1 MDSDARTRGSA
12 MSQVLSQNLSS
23 TLKWWHIAACVVH
36 LSSFAILSTLR
47 STPDTFP
54 KSVGPYTYGYACV
67 NATSCQVSQ
76 SLASSYITSTPRQ
89 GVLANEL
96 LTAVSHA
103 VGVAIAW
110 QPEGKRSL
118 ESWRRW
124 TEYAT
129 TAGVLECAIL
139 YGYGVRDFFVFVLVF
154 ALNAALQYTGGLSL
168 DQIQDSDDAGLYATQ
183 KPILLV
189 QSFLFLFVQVWFTLT
204 TATNSDIETVHSDIV
219 ASSILYAIF
228 YASFG
233 VLQTLKHTVSSFEKR
248 YNVDIGFIVLSV
260 TSKLCLSY
268 HAVSIQKQIEQTLGD
283 TSDVLSEEIET
294 LRAAVI
300 VLYVVSAVAI
310 LAYALWPRLC
320 RSRADYDDL

>member
-1 MDSDARTRGSA
+1 
-12 MSQVLSQNLSS
+12 MSLDLSS
-23 TLKWWHIAACVVH
+23 SLRWWHLAACAVH
-36 LSSFAILSTLR
+36 LSSFSILTTLQ

-54 KSVGPYTYGYACV
+54 RSTGPYSYGYACT
-67 NATSCQVSQ
+67 NATGCQVSQ

-139 YGYGVRDFFVFVLVF
+139 FGFGVRDFFVFVLVV

-168 DQIQDSDDAGLYATQ
+168 DQIQNSEDETLYKAQ

-189 QSFLFLFVQVWFTLT
+189 QSFLFLFVQVWFTIT
-204 TATNSDIETVHSDIV
+204 TAVNAETETLGSELVT
-219 ASSILYAIF
+219 SSVLYAVF

-233 VLQTLKHTVSSFEKR
+233 VLQTLKHTIVDFEER
-248 YNVDIGFIVLSV
+248 YDVDVGFIVLSV

-268 HAVSIQKQIEQTLGD
+268 HAVSIQKQIEQSLSDAPDTLSNTVD
-283 TSDVLSEEIET
+283 Q
-294 LRAAVI
+294 LRAAVTA
-300 VLYVVSAVAI
+300 LYVVSAVAVG
-310 LAYALWPRLC
+310 LYAVWPQMCKKDNRY
-320 RSRADYDDL
+320 SDL